1 MVKLK
6 ASLPPG
12 DLNGL
17 EAILTDALLFPTKFH
32 MVIGGLACSEIR
44 ENIRIGSAEPI
55 FQLTHI
61 EPLAPCLTK
70 QGHALLSKAMELR
83 LPPSLFG
90 EDWFQ
95 DYLSKLIE
103 TLEED
108 SLKESNFHPSGT
120 LRAPSEGSLGE
131 HKNNLLELRAP
142 NGD

>member
-6 ASLPPG
+6 SSLPPG
-12 DLNGL
+12 ELNGL
-17 EAILTDALLFPTKFH
+17 YDIVTDAVACPSRVRL
-32 MVIGGLACSEIR
+32 VVGLVEVPEVR
-44 ENIRIGSAEPI
+44 KNIRKGFTEPV
-55 FQLTHI
+55 FEVAHI
-61 EPLAPCLTK
+61 EPLPPCLTK